1 MEKENIRQIIGVA
14 AIIIGILLF
23 IYPQLVGYLVG
34 LFLLVY
40 GILELIK

>member
-1 MEKENIRQIIGVA
+1 MEKENVRQIIGIV